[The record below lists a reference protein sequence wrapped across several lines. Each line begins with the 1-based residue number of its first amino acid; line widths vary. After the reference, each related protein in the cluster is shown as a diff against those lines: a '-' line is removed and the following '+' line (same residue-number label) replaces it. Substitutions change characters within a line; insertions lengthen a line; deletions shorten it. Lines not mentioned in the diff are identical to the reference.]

1 MGKALMIALFSCL
14 MVSMLVSSS
23 AQQACEGFSFSGNR
37 VFRTCVDLPVL
48 NSFLHWNFNESSSTA
63 EIAFRHTGASPSNWV
78 AWALNPTGQTMIG
91 SQAIVAFQNSSGQFH
106 AFTTP
111 ITSFFPSFTNTPL
124 RFGVSGISASFV
136 DNEAMIFATLE
147 LTNDLINTN
156 QVWQVGPLG
165 PNGMPNQHLTSG
177 PNMMSVNSINFQSG
191 QTTSAGGDITSRI
204 RRRNIHGV
212 LNAVSW
218 GILMPIGAMLARY
231 VKVFKVA
238 DPAWFYMH
246 VVCQFSAY
254 VIGVSGF
261 GTGLK
266 LGSESPGFTQ
276 YRHRN
281 IGITLF
287 VFGTLQVFALL
298 LRPKPNHKYRFY
310 WNIYHHSVGYSTIIL
325 SIVNVFKGLDILNP
339 DQKWKRA
346 YIGIL
351 IFLGC
356 VAVVL
361 EALTWFIVLRRKRVE
376 SDKLSGSVNGTTG
389 VNQGV

>member
-204 RRRNIHGV
+204 RRRN
-212 LNAVSW
+212 VS
-218 GILMPIGAMLARY
+218 
-231 VKVFKVA
+231 
-238 DPAWFYMH
+238 
-246 VVCQFSAY
+246 
-254 VIGVSGF
+254 
-261 GTGLK
+261 
-266 LGSESPGFTQ
+266 
-276 YRHRN
+276 
-281 IGITLF
+281 
-287 VFGTLQVFALL
+287 
-298 LRPKPNHKYRFY
+298 
-310 WNIYHHSVGYSTIIL
+310 
-325 SIVNVFKGLDILNP
+325 
-339 DQKWKRA
+339 
-346 YIGIL
+346 
-351 IFLGC
+351 
-356 VAVVL
+356 
-361 EALTWFIVLRRKRVE
+361 
-376 SDKLSGSVNGTTG
+376 
-389 VNQGV
+389 

>member
-1 MGKALMIALFSCL
+1 MIALFSCL